1 MPRKNNEKIT
11 GVFHRKPAGNCKM
24 VFIVE
29 HRQYAAETIRIMI
42 VAVALV
48 PWCRIDAK
56 IEITTGM
63 NRLNR
68 LSQQKNVGWAQPV
81 LVWHLIN
88 SLTI

>member
-1 MPRKNNEKIT
+1 
-11 GVFHRKPAGNCKM
+11 M

-63 NRLNR
+63 REITTGMRLR
-68 LSQQKNVGWAQPV
+68 LPQGYPTGF
-81 LVWHLIN
+81 L
-88 SLTI
+88 